1 MTEKRENQLIIAAI
15 AAGIMLIAYF
25 VNVAY
30 TYKNY
35 AQMVVNTYPTFAAGC
50 EYLPEDVTLSHI
62 QESQKRHQ
70 NAAKRTD
77 YSLYKI
83 ELERNG
89 LNELPL
95 IYYSGYE
102 ALLNGNRVEV
112 YRNVN
117 GMAEVA
123 VNETGTLIVQY
134 KGTPLRRVSET
145 ISLVGVIVGI
155 ALLFKNKRKEND
167 QNDRKVLSSQ

>member
-1 MTEKRENQLIIAAI
+1 MCIR
-15 AAGIMLIAYF
+15 
-25 VNVAY
+25 
-30 TYKNY
+30 
-35 AQMVVNTYPTFAAGC
+35 
-50 EYLPEDVTLSHI
+50 DS
-62 QESQKRHQ
+62 
-70 NAAKRTD
+70 
-77 YSLYKI
+77 
-83 ELERNG
+83 
-89 LNELPL
+89 
-95 IYYSGYE
+95 
-102 ALLNGNRVEV
+102 VEV

>member
-123 VNETGTLIVQY
+123 FN
-134 KGTPLRRVSET
+134 
-145 ISLVGVIVGI
+145 
-155 ALLFKNKRKEND
+155 
-167 QNDRKVLSSQ
+167 

>member
-1 MTEKRENQLIIAAI
+1 
-15 AAGIMLIAYF
+15 
-25 VNVAY
+25 
-30 TYKNY
+30 
-35 AQMVVNTYPTFAAGC
+35 
-50 EYLPEDVTLSHI
+50 
-62 QESQKRHQ
+62 
-70 NAAKRTD
+70 
-77 YSLYKI
+77 YKI

-89 LNELPL
+89 SNELPL

-102 ALLNGNRVEV
+102 AMLNGNRVEV

-123 VNETGTLIVQY
+123 VNETGMLIVQY

-145 ISLVGVIVGI
+145 ISLMGVIVGI
-155 ALLFKNKRKEND
+155 ALLFKNRRKEND